1 VKEMEKE
8 QIKTNNITFKDII
21 MEYLR
26 KQLEIKTN

>member
-1 VKEMEKE
+1 MEKE

>member
-1 VKEMEKE
+1 MEKE

-26 KQLEIKTN
+26 KQLEIKAN